1 MSADSA
7 EQVNGHEAAQRARHI
22 TGTLGAGGG
31 ESSALSA
38 GGELRG
44 PVARIDA
51 DTAAWAPRT
60 LHDSHLQD
68 AEAARR
74 ADALVIRRGPV
85 RDELR
90 SGISGAVPVYVAADG
105 GTARFAS
112 RLSSLTA
119 ESPVQADWNA
129 WADILAVGAPLG
141 GKTTFQG
148 VRRLQ
153 PWESVIAEGG
163 SVRFERERWPWLDV
177 EPDESAR
184 IEDVAEALTTVM
196 SRFADDHS
204 FISLL
209 SGGWD
214 SRILALYARHTA
226 KNPPTAHTTSSDTGI
241 VLEELIASQA
251 AHRMELDHDIVVPR
265 VDRFASDFRAFVEAV
280 DHQTSYHVWLVPLLE
295 RIAGADGLVLDG
307 LGGGLMLGG
316 DFTAGDDRASRVAG
330 LMKYL
335 SGADQVLR
343 PQAVRGIG
351 ERTRAAFDAFD
362 DAWPDVADH
371 PFEATFTAYLN
382 RTLPGISQ
390 SPYGLVAKDHPV
402 ATPFLADEVAR
413 AALRLPAAA
422 HAGGALYPQLTA
434 LLDPQL
440 AAMPTAQSMVPWP
453 RPHPRR
459 ITADESVDVLRRLV
473 TEGPAAALLA
483 DGLAEEGIAHW
494 RRLLSRTGTQHL
506 LRSLAM
512 LNLWFDAYGDQISGA
527 GVEELMG

>member
-1 MSADSA
+1 MRADQA
-7 EQVNGHEAAQRARHI
+7 GHMDDHEIPQHARHVA
-22 TGTLGAGGG
+22 GALGARGG
-31 ESSALSA
+31 EPSVDR
-38 GGELRG
+38 GETDG

-51 DTAAWAPRT
+51 DTVAWAPRT
-60 LHDSHLQD
+60 IHSTHLIS
-68 AEAARR
+68 AESARR
-74 ADALVIRRGPV
+74 ADALVVRRSEG
-85 RDELR
+85 RDELL
-90 SGISGAVPVYVAADG
+90 SGVSGAVPVYVAADG
-105 GTARFAS
+105 GTARFAT

-119 ESPVQADWNA
+119 QSPVQADWNA

-148 VRRLQ
+148 IRRLQ
-153 PWESVIAEGG
+153 PWESVIADGG
-163 SVRFERERWPWLDV
+163 SVRFERARWPWLDI

-184 IEDVAEALTTVM
+184 IEDVADALTTEM
-196 SRFADDHS
+196 RTLAADHR

-226 KNPPTAHTTSSDTGI
+226 KVPPRAFTTSSDTGI
-241 VLEELIASQA
+241 VLEELIAAQA
-251 AHRMELDHDIVVPR
+251 ADRMELDHEIVVPR
-265 VDRFASDFRAFVEAV
+265 VDRFASDIRAFVDAV

-316 DFTAGDDRASRVAG
+316 DFTAGEDRSSRIAG

-335 SGADQVLR
+335 DGADQVLR
-343 PQAVRGIG
+343 PEAVRGIR
-351 ERTRAAFDAFD
+351 ERTRGAFDEFD
-362 DAWPDVADH
+362 EAWPEVADH
-371 PFEATFTAYLN
+371 PFEATLTAYLN

-413 AALRLPAAA
+413 AALRIPAAA
-422 HAGGALYPQLTA
+422 HADGTLYPQLTA

-440 AAMPTAQSMVPWP
+440 ATMPTAQSMVPWP

-473 TEGPAAALLA
+473 TEGPAAALLV
-483 DGLAEEGIAHW
+483 DGLAEEGTAHW

-512 LNLWFDAYGDQISGA
+512 MNLWFDAYKDRVSGT
-527 GVEELMG
+527 GVEELMR

>member
-1 MSADSA
+1 MNA
-7 EQVNGHEAAQRARHI
+7 EGQRSPESQTASRQGHVVGTIGATGDDRRESDGAA
-22 TGTLGAGGG
+22 L
-31 ESSALSA
+31 
-38 GGELRG
+38 
-44 PVARIDA
+44 ARIDA
-51 DTAAWAPRT
+51 HTTAWAPRT
-60 LHDSHLQD
+60 IHSSHLTD
-68 AEAARR
+68 AESARR
-74 ADALVIRRGPV
+74 ADALVIRRGED

-90 SGISGAVPVYVAADG
+90 SGVSGAVPVYVAVEG
-105 GTARFAS
+105 GSAQFSS

-119 ESPVQADWNA
+119 DAPVRADWDG
-129 WADILAVGAPLG
+129 WAHVLAAGAPLNG
-141 GKTTFQG
+141 RTTFQG
-148 VRRLQ
+148 IRRLQ
-153 PWESVIAEGG
+153 PWESVIAEGS
-163 SVRFERERWPWLDV
+163 SVRFERARWPWLDI

-184 IEDVAEALTTVM
+184 IADVADALTTEM
-196 SRFADDHS
+196 RTLAADHR

-226 KNPPTAHTTSSDTGI
+226 QEAPTAYTTSSDTGI
-241 VLEELIASQA
+241 VLEELIAAQVA
-251 AHRMELDHDIVVPR
+251 DRLELDHEIVVPR
-265 VDRFASDFRAFVEAV
+265 VDRFASDIRAFVDAV

-316 DFTAGDDRASRVAG
+316 DFTAGEDRASRIAG

-335 SGADQVLR
+335 DGADQVLR
-343 PQAVRGIG
+343 PEAVRGIE
-351 ERTRAAFDAFD
+351 ERTRGAFDEFD
-362 DAWPDVADH
+362 EAWPEVADH

-413 AALRLPAAA
+413 AALRIPAAA
-422 HAGGALYPQLTA
+422 HADGALYPQLTA

-440 AAMPTAQSMVPWP
+440 ATMPTAQSMVPWP

-473 TEGPAAALLA
+473 TEGPAAALLV
-483 DGLAEEGIAHW
+483 DGLAEEGTAHW

-512 LNLWFDAYGDQISGA
+512 LNLWFDAYKDRVSGA
-527 GVEELMG
+527 GVEELMR

>member
-1 MSADSA
+1 MSR
-7 EQVNGHEAAQRARHI
+7 QHI
-22 TGTLGAGGG
+22 TGTLGPGTAADDGT
-31 ESSALSA
+31 
-38 GGELRG
+38 
-44 PVARIDA
+44 ARIDA
-51 DTAAWAPRT
+51 DTTAWAPRT
-60 LHDSHLQD
+60 LHAAHLQD
-68 AEAARR
+68 AETARR
-74 ADALVIRRGPV
+74 ADALVIRRGAE
-85 RDELR
+85 RDELLG
-90 SGISGAVPVYVAADG
+90 GISGAVPVYVAADG
-105 GTARFAS
+105 GSARFSS
-112 RLSSLTA
+112 RLSALTA
-119 ESPVQADWNA
+119 SGPVRADWNA
-129 WADILAVGAPLG
+129 WADVLAVGAPLG

-153 PWESVIAEGG
+153 PWESAIAEAG
-163 SVRFERERWPWLDV
+163 SVRFERARWPWLDV
-177 EPDESAR
+177 APDASAR
-184 IEDVAEALTTVM
+184 IEDVADALTAVLG
-196 SRFADDHS
+196 RLADDHS
-204 FISLL
+204 FLSLL

-214 SRILALYARHTA
+214 SRILALYAGRAA
-226 KNPPTAHTTSSDTGI
+226 KTPLRAFTTSSDTGI
-241 VLEELIASQA
+241 VLEELIASQV
-251 AHRMELDHDIVVPR
+251 AHRLGIDHEIVVPR
-265 VDRFASDFRAFVEAV
+265 VDRFCSDVRAFVDAV

-295 RIAGADGLVLDG
+295 RIAGTDGLVLDG

-335 SGADQVLR
+335 NGADQVLR
-343 PQAVRGIG
+343 PDVVRGIE

-362 DAWPDVADH
+362 VAWPEIADH

-390 SPYGLVAKDHPV
+390 SPYGLVAQDHPV

-413 AALRLPAAA
+413 AALRIPAAA

-483 DGLAEEGIAHW
+483 NGLAEDGTAHW

-512 LNLWFDAYGDQISGA
+512 LNLWFDAYGDRITGP
-527 GVEELMG
+527 GVEELMS